1 TGGVVFGGTFNGNC
15 LSLAAASAT
24 LAELARDD
32 GKPLRDANRLGE
44 ILMTGIREAAARAGI
59 PVCVSG
65 FGAAFSAHFTDRTVL
80 RNYRDTLAGDR
91 EFLRRWLASSLDEGV
106 FLLPDGR
113 MYTSAVHNEDDVERT
128 LRAFERAF
136 ENCGAK
142 VS

>member
-1 TGGVVFGGTFNGNC
+1 M
-15 LSLAAASAT
+15 A
-24 LAELARDD
+24 
-32 GKPLRDANRLGE
+32 
-44 ILMTGIREAAARAGI
+44 GIREAAARAGI
-59 PVCVSG
+59 PVCISG
-65 FGAAFSAHFTDRTVL
+65 FGTAFSVHFTDRTVL

-113 MYTSAVHNEDDVERT
+113 MYTSAVHNEDDAERT

-136 ENCGAK
+136 EHCGAK